1 MNTPATIVLPR
12 NNEIVQVVTIDA
24 ETLKAFFVKET
35 LKHFKNKTEYGNISY
50 LEGVP
55 GPTDMVDIYAVYHC
69 FEMKAFA
76 IVPTYVK
83 SVLSRIYVSDDFR
96 NKGVATLLINQ
107 LQIKS
112 LGCVSDNT
120 TALSLYSTLGF
131 KVVQKGVF
139 TNNLER

>member
-24 ETLKAFFVKET
+24 ETLKSFFVKES
-35 LKHFKNKTEYGNISY
+35 LNHFKNKTEYGNISY

-76 IVPTYVK
+76 IIPTYVK
-83 SVLSRIYVSDDFR
+83 NVLSRIYVSDDFR
-96 NKGVATLLINQ
+96 NKGVATMLINQ

-112 LGCVSDNT
+112 LGCVNDNT

-131 KVVQKGVF
+131 KVVQTGGLSC
-139 TNNLER
+139 NLQR

>member
-24 ETLKAFFVKET
+24 ETLKAFFVKES

-76 IVPTYVK
+76 IIPTYVK
-83 SVLSRIYVSDDFR
+83 NVLSRIYVSDDFR
-96 NKGVATLLINQ
+96 NKGVATMLINQ

-112 LGCVSDNT
+112 LGCVNDNT

-131 KVVQKGVF
+131 KVVQTGGLSY
-139 TNNLER
+139 NLQR